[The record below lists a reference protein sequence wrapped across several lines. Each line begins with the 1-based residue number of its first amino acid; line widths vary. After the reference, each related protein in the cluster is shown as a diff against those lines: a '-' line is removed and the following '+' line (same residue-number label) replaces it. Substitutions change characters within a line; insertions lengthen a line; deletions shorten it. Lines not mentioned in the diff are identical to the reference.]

1 MTFFALSQKERGS
14 LEQVVRNTADARSL
28 RRTQALLWLDGGE
41 SATEVADWLCVS
53 RSVIYK
59 WVSQFQDRS
68 ELDTWARISDGARSG
83 RPRTAH
89 GIIDPLIDEIIDLD
103 PRDLGYRST
112 VWTAPLLWQYLVEF
126 HQIRVSIQSVRL
138 AIKRLGICW
147 KRPRHVLSQRSETWR
162 QAKGG
167 SNAGSRSGCGR

>member
-1 MTFFALSQKERGS
+1 MTFFALNQKERSS

-28 RRTQALLWLDGGE
+28 RRTQALLWLDEGE

-59 WVSQFQDRS
+59 WVSQFQERS

-89 GIIDPLIDEIIDLD
+89 GIIDPLIDEMIDLD
-103 PRDLGYRST
+103 P
-112 VWTAPLLWQYLVEF
+112 
-126 HQIRVSIQSVRL
+126 
-138 AIKRLGICW
+138 
-147 KRPRHVLSQRSETWR
+147 
-162 QAKGG
+162 
-167 SNAGSRSGCGR
+167 SRSGLPFDGVDGSIVGAVFGGVSSDNGLCSECSFSH